1 MQTTEDATPPHSLAD
16 WKVLF
21 PYWKSE
27 EKWWAWSLL
36 GGTIGLSV
44 LYVQSAVWFGAWY
57 HRFFDAFFA
66 GEVGRCLGMLPF
78 YLLVTLGSVVVHA
91 TQTYLTQVLS
101 MRWRLWNTKVYLR
114 QYLSEEAYYRLEHGP
129 NRADNPDQRIA
140 DDLSQMTVQTLKLGL
155 DAIDAV
161 TTLLSFAVVL
171 WNIGGVLSFDWHGRH
186 FQIPGYLFL
195 GAVLTSLLASGIL
208 ERFGAPLIGANYRQ
222 QHFDADLRAGLM
234 DVRRNSEQ
242 IAFYGGE
249 NAEQLRLSG
258 YLTHIAM
265 NWRSVVRYTWRVN
278 FISEFYTGVTTIPL
292 WLMLAPK
299 AMAHALSFG
308 LYSQINSAYTQ
319 VQISLEWFIFN
330 YADLATLRSVLQRL
344 GEFERVVIQP
354 SESGIVR
361 FAIETPAVQI
371 RDLVL
376 NLPDGKPIVQ
386 IGDLTMQG
394 GERWLVRGPS
404 GSGKSTFLRALAGLW
419 RHGRGGGGL
428 FQHPTITTPP
438 PASRLWKPSIWRDTA
453 IGWTRLRTGARCF
466 LRASSSVWPWR
477 GRCCSGL
484 RSCFWTRRRLRWMTP
499 TSVVFTRPF
508 FSFCPT
514 PHASALRIM
523 MRCVFFMIARL
534 FSGVEKLLFL
544 YLKNR
549 GVGYISCGASLPL
562 P

>member
-1 MQTTEDATPPHSLAD
+1 M
-16 WKVLF
+16 
-21 PYWKSE
+21 
-27 EKWWAWSLL
+27 
-36 GGTIGLSV
+36 
-44 LYVQSAVWFGAWY
+44 
-57 HRFFDAFFA
+57 
-66 GEVGRCLGMLPF
+66 
-78 YLLVTLGSVVVHA
+78 
-91 TQTYLTQVLS
+91 
-101 MRWRLWNTKVYLR
+101 
-114 QYLSEEAYYRLEHGP
+114 
-129 NRADNPDQRIA
+129 
-140 DDLSQMTVQTLKLGL
+140 
-155 DAIDAV
+155 
-161 TTLLSFAVVL
+161 
-171 WNIGGVLSFDWHGRH
+171 SFDWHGRH

-258 YLTHIAM
+258 YLTHIVT

-278 FISEFYTGVTTIPL
+278 FISEFYTGVATIPL

-319 VQISLEWFIFN
+319 VRISLEWFIFN

-344 GEFERVVIQP
+344 GEFERVVSQP

-361 FAIETPAVQI
+361 FATETPAVQI

-419 RHGRGGGGL
+419 RHGRG
-428 FQHPTITTPP
+428 
-438 PASRLWKPSIWRDTA
+438 
-453 IGWTRLRTGARCF
+453 
-466 LRASSSVWPWR
+466 
-477 GRCCSGL
+477 
-484 RSCFWTRRRLRWMTP
+484 RSLS
-499 TSVVFTRPF
+499 TSDRPC
-508 FSFCPT
+508 FCP
-514 PHASALRIM
+514 SAAMFRPGH
-523 MRCVFFMIARL
+523 CVR
-534 FSGVEKLLFL
+534 
-544 YLKNR
+544 R
-549 GVGYISCGASLPL
+549 
-562 P
+562 